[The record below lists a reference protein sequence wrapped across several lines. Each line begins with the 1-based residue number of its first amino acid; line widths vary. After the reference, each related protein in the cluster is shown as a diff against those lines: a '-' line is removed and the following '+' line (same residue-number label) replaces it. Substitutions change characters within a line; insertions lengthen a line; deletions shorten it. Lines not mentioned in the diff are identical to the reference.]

1 MKKSEIS
8 IQDVLRIIYRRKWII
23 ISSVIAFILI
33 GLLYNI
39 FARPVFES
47 SVLLKKEATLENQ
60 DQQDRLQNLLALR
73 TQDELETEMQLVKTR
88 NVIDKVIY
96 DLSLNIY
103 ISEIIKNDGT
113 VLNINQPLIEYQN
126 TYNSKS
132 VYPRIN
138 DIKLGLKTTE
148 AEYEIVFNN
157 NKKYQINTIKNTE
170 GYFEG
175 HQINNDSL
183 SNIIMDVNW
192 PNKTSGKI
200 KIKTIDYNE
209 LFEDLSTDIEV
220 VNKIKTNI
228 FEIIA
233 RSNYSYS
240 SRIIADKLA
249 EKFQEN
255 RITLQKENI
264 KSTFKFID
272 VRLNEVSSKLSA
284 AEDSLS
290 KFKSNEKIVQ
300 IDEQSKSLVEFI
312 SNLESEK
319 LANSLEL
326 NLYNN
331 KIRNIEKQMAKG
343 SYVDQTYLTPE
354 QYQNISSPFST
365 LINELSTLELRKLVL
380 LQKRTEVHPDVV
392 ILTEQIEEIKSKLSH
407 FNKNTITAYRIIAN
421 SLLEKEGQIN
431 SLILEYQNR
440 IEELPEQEAKLASL
454 IRERDAY
461 EKMYTLL
468 LDKREEMRLADLS
481 RMQDIIVLDKAVEP
495 IKPIAPHKKL
505 NLLFAALSGML
516 IGLFGVV
523 ILQISD
529 KKIADIKDIENN
541 FNYPILTVIPPFEN
555 IATETIT
562 SGEVVKNRFVTM
574 MEDNFRYKEAFRSL
588 EIKLSSKVN
597 GKPKTLMVTSCEENA
612 GKTTIASELAITIAQ
627 SNKKVLLIDCD
638 IKAPMISEKFG
649 LPPFSSGL
657 IDYLTGKI
665 DSPNIYK
672 PIKLTRN
679 SNLLMN
685 LDILPTGNFT
695 NISGEILASSK
706 MEELLDKMEYYDFI
720 ILDTPPIGRLA
731 DALSLSRLVKDTV
744 LVVRSGQTIKESV
757 SWAISE
763 LKTSDIKF
771 HGLVVNDCAV
781 QSNDYKYQYGYT
793 KK

>member
-1 MKKSEIS
+1 MKKTEIS
-8 IQDVLRIIYRRKWII
+8 IQDVLRIMYRRKWII
-23 ISSVIAFILI
+23 IASVLTFILI

-47 SVLLKKEATLENQ
+47 SVLLKKEATIDNQ

-113 VLNINQPLIEYQN
+113 VLSINQPLIEYKNRFNVESQ
-126 TYNSKS
+126 
-132 VYPRIN
+132 YPRIN
-138 DIKLGLKTTE
+138 DLKFGIKTSE

-157 NKKYQINTIKNTE
+157 IEEYQINNIKNAE
-170 GYFEG
+170 IPEEG
-175 HQINNDSL
+175 HQINNDAL
-183 SNIIMDVNW
+183 SNIIDVTW
-192 PNKTSGKI
+192 PNNSPGKI

-220 VNKIKTNI
+220 NNKIKTNI

-264 KSTFKFID
+264 RSTFKFID
-272 VRLNEVSSKLSA
+272 ERLNEVSAKLSA
-284 AEDSLS
+284 AEDNLS

-319 LANSLEL
+319 LANSLEQI
-326 NLYNN
+326 LYNN
-331 KIRNIEKQMAKG
+331 KINNIEKQMAKG

-365 LINELSTLELRKLVL
+365 LINELSALELRKLVL
-380 LQKRTEVHPDVV
+380 MQKRTEVHPDVV

-421 SLLEKEGQIN
+421 SLSEKEGRIN
-431 SLILEYQNR
+431 SLISEYQYK

-461 EKMYTLL
+461 DKMYTLL

-495 IKPIAPHKKL
+495 IKPIAPHTKL

-523 ILQISD
+523 ILHISD
-529 KKIADIKDIENN
+529 KKIADIKDIENS

-555 IATETIT
+555 TTTETIKK
-562 SGEVVKNRFVTM
+562 GEIIKNRFVTM

-685 LDILPTGNFT
+685 LDILPTGNFA
-695 NISGEILASSK
+695 NISGEILASPK

-720 ILDTPPIGRLA
+720 VLDTPPIGRLA

-763 LKTSDIKF
+763 LKTSDINF
-771 HGLVVNDCAV
+771 HGLVVNDCEV